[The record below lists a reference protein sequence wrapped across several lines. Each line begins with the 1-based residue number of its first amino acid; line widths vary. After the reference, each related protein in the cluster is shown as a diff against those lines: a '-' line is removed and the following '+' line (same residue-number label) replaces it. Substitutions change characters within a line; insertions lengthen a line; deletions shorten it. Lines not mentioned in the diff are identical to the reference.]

1 MGSSQGGFGGGGEGG
16 GEGREE
22 GEDGKEAEKMEE
34 EELGLAAEM
43 IWTDDWICLVSN
55 SWRSGRWRS
64 CQ

>member
-1 MGSSQGGFGGGGEGG
+1 ME
-16 GEGREE
+16 EEEEEKVEVEREE
-22 GEDGKEAEKMEE
+22 KMDKYKEAEKMEE

>member
-1 MGSSQGGFGGGGEGG
+1 M
-16 GEGREE
+16 EE
-22 GEDGKEAEKMEE
+22 EEEKVENVKEEEVEKKEKMDKEAEKMEE

-55 SWRSGRWRS
+55 SWRRS

>member
-1 MGSSQGGFGGGGEGG
+1 M
-16 GEGREE
+16 EE
-22 GEDGKEAEKMEE
+22 EEEVEKEEVEKKEKMDKEAEKMEE

>member
-1 MGSSQGGFGGGGEGG
+1 MEV
-16 GEGREE
+16 EKVDKEE
-22 GEDGKEAEKMEE
+22 VEKKEEMDKEAEKMEE

>member
-1 MGSSQGGFGGGGEGG
+1 MEV
-16 GEGREE
+16 EKVDKEE
-22 GEDGKEAEKMEE
+22 VEKKEEMDKEAEKMEE

-55 SWRSGRWRS
+55 SWRSGTWRS

>member
-1 MGSSQGGFGGGGEGG
+1 ME
-16 GEGREE
+16 EE
-22 GEDGKEAEKMEE
+22 GEVEVEKKKEMDKEAEKMEE

-55 SWRSGRWRS
+55 SWRRGRWRS

>member
-1 MGSSQGGFGGGGEGG
+1 ME
-16 GEGREE
+16 EEEEEKVEVEREE
-22 GEDGKEAEKMEE
+22 KMDKYKEAEKMEE

-55 SWRSGRWRS
+55 SWRRS

>member
-1 MGSSQGGFGGGGEGG
+1 M
-16 GEGREE
+16 EE
-22 GEDGKEAEKMEE
+22 EEEVEKVDKEKEEVEKKEKMDKEAEKMEE